1 MGLVEVVAFT
11 HGTSSPFS
19 GAGEGFFKAEH
30 NTVLS
35 SGVVGL
41 SRVGG
46 GMGFLMIVM
55 VGWVCFSGGD
65 VSWMVSSM
73 PTGEAGETCFWV
85 VLDVGISRA
94 LGFFNTVFLSF
105 PRAVKPPSKRGLG
118 RLRSARWALT
128 FSSHGDRGVLRVL
141 RRGRRAVDASAFATL
156 VLTIKVLV
164 WIAMGSNSND

>member
-1 MGLVEVVAFT
+1 M
-11 HGTSSPFS
+11 
-19 GAGEGFFKAEH
+19 
-30 NTVLS
+30 LS

-46 GMGFLMIVM
+46 GMGFLMIVTA
-55 VGWVCFSGGD
+55 GWVCFSGGD
-65 VSWMVSSM
+65 LSWMASSM

-94 LGFFNTVFLSF
+94 LGFSNTVFLSF
-105 PRAVKPPSKRGLG
+105 PRAVKPLLNRGLG

-128 FSSHGDRGVLRVL
+128 FSSRGDRGVLRVL
-141 RRGRRAVDASAFATL
+141 RQGWRAVDASAFATL
-156 VLTIKVLV
+156 VLTIKVLI